1 MALLYG
7 SAKKIAETFRKN
19 FADSLLCLGNQSV
32 VMFEEDLKDLK
43 LSNFHKKNL
52 TSLKKN
58 LTEYLPKNSFKKK
71 YVNKLFF
78 SILGFSEIKSLDVS
92 KYQNADFLYDL
103 NKDKPPKSLKKKFDC
118 ILDGSTIEHIFN
130 TFNALKNI
138 NQFLKTGGYVIHIT
152 ALNNMSK
159 DGFYQF
165 HPNYFKDFYSTNG
178 YKIIKNLFWV
188 INYEKKI
195 FEKNAKTKR
204 GIDKF
209 FVNFEKANR
218 YSKKKGL
225 PLQVIF
231 IAKKIMDKKFKA
243 PQQKFY
249 INKKNW
255 FKEIKT

>member
-1 MALLYG
+1 MALLFG
-7 SAKKIAETFRKN
+7 SAKKIVETFRKK

-43 LSNFHKKNL
+43 LSKFHKKNL
-52 TSLKKN
+52 NSLKKN
-58 LTEYLPKNSFKKK
+58 LAGYLPKNSFKKK

-78 SILGFSEIKSLDVS
+78 SILGFSKIKSLDIS

-103 NKDKPPKSLKKKFDC
+103 NKDKPPKNLRKKFDC

-138 NQFLKTGGYVIHIT
+138 NQFLKKGGYVIHIT

-165 HPNYFKDFYSTNG
+165 HPNYFNDFYGNNG
-178 YKIIKNLFWV
+178 YRIIKNLYWA
-188 INYEKKI
+188 IDYEKKI
-195 FEKNAKTKR
+195 FQKNAKTKR
-204 GIDKF
+204 GTDKF
-209 FVNFEKANR
+209 FTNFEKANS
-218 YSKKKGL
+218 YSKNNKQ

-231 IAKKIMDKKFKA
+231 IAKKITNKKLKA
-243 PQQKFY
+243 PQQKSY
-249 INKKNW
+249 MDKKNW
-255 FKEIKT
+255 FKNTRN